1 MPIPKPKDGEQE
13 QEFISRCIS
22 ELYNEY
28 GQEQS
33 AGICYSQWRDKDQ
46 MSEEVFADYPWDEC
60 VSDQLDKGY
69 SEESANKICGFIRW
83 SNMNADEFKTLPTSD
98 CIEKAKSAGY
108 NDEDAKLAC
117 SGAKKVSEDAQQG
130 GVAFARVKF
139 EYPPKVKEKMNDFM
153 ARCMADEVVRE
164 KKPNRS
170 IRGGFCYSEYQSRY
184 IGSIG
189 KSWK

>member
-46 MSEEVFADYPWDEC
+46 MSEEDFR
-60 VSDQLDKGY
+60 
-69 SEESANKICGFIRW
+69 N
-83 SNMNADEFKTLPTSD
+83 LPTSD